1 MKAKGVGDT
10 YFSTFFFSIGATT
23 LQFGGLPLII
33 NLLSIFAR

>member
-1 MKAKGVGDT
+1 MQKVSVT
-10 YFSTFFFSIGATT
+10 LTFHLFLSIGATT